1 MFTLSGFFLNKIWI
15 RIKIKEIKIKL
26 GALYVRGKHVLFR
39 VYELMQMLELDHAFN
54 YELTFLVTLQ

>member
-26 GALYVRGKHVLFR
+26 GALYVRGTHVLFR
-39 VYELMQMLELDHAFN
+39 GYELMQMPE
-54 YELTFLVTLQ
+54 